1 MISHASTGDPASA
14 TAGRVVLVEDEAPAR
29 RMLSTALRSL
39 GFSVVPVASAESA
52 LEAIEQR
59 HPDLVVVDVRLPG
72 TTGIQFTECLRERT
86 ETADIPVILMSAYE
100 RPREHRADRFLP
112 KPFELSHFER
122 VVRELSPA
130 S

>member
-1 MISHASTGDPASA
+1 MTTDAPTGDPAST

-29 RMLSTALRSL
+29 RMISTALRSL

-52 LEAIEQR
+52 LAAIEQNR
-59 HPDLVVVDVRLPG
+59 PDLVVADVRLPG
-72 TTGIQFTECLRERT
+72 ATGIQFTDSLRERS

-122 VVRELSPA
+122 VVRELSHA